1 MKASSPYSCRLRGVQ
16 RRTGH
21 RFCATRH
28 GSSPLSSTGED
39 TSLVHFV
46 LSALRPSL
54 RLVPLRG
61 MTFAV
66 ALAGMSGASVA
77 YAADES
83 PDGSA
88 GTVRTSWADSVRTA
102 LANRAHKAASWTQH
116 GMASWYGRH
125 FHGRRTSSGEI
136 FNTNDMTAAHPS
148 LPIGTKLLVTSQDTG
163 RSVIVTVNDRG
174 PFNSRIIDLSHA
186 AAERI
191 GMLHSGTAH
200 VTIAQVADH
209 PSTDMTA
216 PNAASEV
223 AEADSADTSEE
234 AIQAASSQ
242 TSSKKRTRQH

>member
-1 MKASSPYSCRLRGVQ
+1 MKASSPYSCRLRRVQ
-16 RRTGH
+16 RGTGP
-21 RFCATRH
+21 RFCAIEH

-39 TSLVHFV
+39 TSLVQFV

-66 ALAGMSGASVA
+66 ALAGMSGASIA
-77 YAADES
+77 HAADES

-116 GMASWYGRH
+116 GVASWYGRH
-125 FHGRRTSSGEI
+125 FHGHRTSSGAV

-200 VTIAQVADH
+200 VTIAQVANQ
-209 PSTDMTA
+209 PATD
-216 PNAASEV
+216 AASEV
-223 AEADSADTSEE
+223 AEAESHDTSEE
-234 AIQAASSQ
+234 AIQAASGQ
-242 TSSKKRTRQH
+242 ISSRKSSRQP